1 MELNKEIIKGHVES
15 IILSLLQEK
24 DLYGYEISKLI
35 RENSKEAFEVKDG
48 TLYVVLKRLEKLGL
62 VISYWGDCKSGGGRR
77 KYFKIT
83 EDGVNYLKEKKSEW
97 EFLKSIMN
105 IFLGENRMREI
116 DNYIDSLYKNIDG
129 ISKENKEIK
138 ETMRTHLIESVE
150 ELKLEGFSEKESI
163 KIALER
169 FGEINEIR
177 GELKTVVE
185 RGVKPLLYT
194 VGISLIILI
203 AFFTHLIFMRF
214 DYIKLLALI
223 IIAVPMYIIIR
234 GGVLI
239 YYKVKGIKYDI
250 DWKKELYKFLF
261 ANYFIFL
268 VGWYIF
274 PIEVGGSSNVNFQV
288 DLIPFKSYI
297 ELMNRGITIG
307 YLMKWIIIR
316 LILFIPLGFYPA
328 FLKGKFN
335 NIAGCVLVASIVYFI
350 VPILELILSFGLIS
364 IPIIYIGIDYWVISI
379 IGVLLGYFLYNSI
392 AKKHI

>member
-1 MELNKEIIKGHVES
+1 
-15 IILSLLQEK
+15 
-24 DLYGYEISKLI
+24 
-35 RENSKEAFEVKDG
+35 
-48 TLYVVLKRLEKLGL
+48 
-62 VISYWGDCKSGGGRR
+62 
-77 KYFKIT
+77 
-83 EDGVNYLKEKKSEW
+83 
-97 EFLKSIMN
+97 
-105 IFLGENRMREI
+105 MREI

-194 VGISLIILI
+194 MGISLIILI

-288 DLIPFKSYI
+288 DLIPFKNYI
-297 ELMNRGITIG
+297 ELMNRGLTIG
-307 YLMKWIIIR
+307 YFIKTTIIR

-335 NIAGCVLVASIVYFI
+335 NIAGCVLIASVVYLI

-364 IPIIYIGIDYWVISI
+364 VPIIYIGIDYWLISI

-392 AKKHI
+392 AKKYI

>member
-1 MELNKEIIKGHVES
+1 
-15 IILSLLQEK
+15 
-24 DLYGYEISKLI
+24 
-35 RENSKEAFEVKDG
+35 
-48 TLYVVLKRLEKLGL
+48 
-62 VISYWGDCKSGGGRR
+62 
-77 KYFKIT
+77 
-83 EDGVNYLKEKKSEW
+83 
-97 EFLKSIMN
+97 
-105 IFLGENRMREI
+105 MREI

-214 DYIKLLALI
+214 DYIKLIALI

-239 YYKVKGIKYDI
+239 YYKVKGIKYNI

-274 PIEVGGSSNVNFQV
+274 PIEVGGSSNVNLQV

-335 NIAGCVLVASIVYFI
+335 NIAGCVLIASIVYFI

>member
-1 MELNKEIIKGHVES
+1 
-15 IILSLLQEK
+15 
-24 DLYGYEISKLI
+24 
-35 RENSKEAFEVKDG
+35 
-48 TLYVVLKRLEKLGL
+48 
-62 VISYWGDCKSGGGRR
+62 
-77 KYFKIT
+77 
-83 EDGVNYLKEKKSEW
+83 
-97 EFLKSIMN
+97 
-105 IFLGENRMREI
+105 MREI

-239 YYKVKGIKYDI
+239 YYKVNGIKYNI

-268 VGWYIF
+268 VGWYKF

-335 NIAGCVLVASIVYFI
+335 NIAGCVLIASIVYFI

-364 IPIIYIGIDYWVISI
+364 VPIIYIGIDYWVISI

>member
-1 MELNKEIIKGHVES
+1 
-15 IILSLLQEK
+15 
-24 DLYGYEISKLI
+24 
-35 RENSKEAFEVKDG
+35 
-48 TLYVVLKRLEKLGL
+48 
-62 VISYWGDCKSGGGRR
+62 
-77 KYFKIT
+77 
-83 EDGVNYLKEKKSEW
+83 
-97 EFLKSIMN
+97 
-105 IFLGENRMREI
+105 MREI

-239 YYKVKGIKYDI
+239 YYKVNGIKYNI

-274 PIEVGGSSNVNFQV
+274 PIEVGGSSNVNLQV

-335 NIAGCVLVASIVYFI
+335 NIAGCVLIASIVYFI

-364 IPIIYIGIDYWVISI
+364 VPIIYIGIDYWVISI

>member
-1 MELNKEIIKGHVES
+1 
-15 IILSLLQEK
+15 
-24 DLYGYEISKLI
+24 
-35 RENSKEAFEVKDG
+35 
-48 TLYVVLKRLEKLGL
+48 
-62 VISYWGDCKSGGGRR
+62 
-77 KYFKIT
+77 
-83 EDGVNYLKEKKSEW
+83 
-97 EFLKSIMN
+97 
-105 IFLGENRMREI
+105 MREI

-214 DYIKLLALI
+214 DYIKLIALI

-239 YYKVKGIKYDI
+239 YYKVKGVKYNI

-335 NIAGCVLVASIVYFI
+335 NIAGCVLIASIVYFI

-364 IPIIYIGIDYWVISI
+364 VPIIYIGIDYWVISI

>member
-1 MELNKEIIKGHVES
+1 
-15 IILSLLQEK
+15 
-24 DLYGYEISKLI
+24 
-35 RENSKEAFEVKDG
+35 
-48 TLYVVLKRLEKLGL
+48 
-62 VISYWGDCKSGGGRR
+62 
-77 KYFKIT
+77 
-83 EDGVNYLKEKKSEW
+83 
-97 EFLKSIMN
+97 
-105 IFLGENRMREI
+105 MREI

-177 GELKTVVE
+177 GEIKTVVE

-214 DYIKLLALI
+214 DYIKLIALI

-239 YYKVKGIKYDI
+239 YYKVKGIKYNI

-274 PIEVGGSSNVNFQV
+274 PIEVGGSSNVNLQV

-335 NIAGCVLVASIVYFI
+335 NIAGCVLIASIVYFI

-364 IPIIYIGIDYWVISI
+364 VPIIYIGIDYWVISI

>member
-1 MELNKEIIKGHVES
+1 
-15 IILSLLQEK
+15 
-24 DLYGYEISKLI
+24 
-35 RENSKEAFEVKDG
+35 
-48 TLYVVLKRLEKLGL
+48 
-62 VISYWGDCKSGGGRR
+62 
-77 KYFKIT
+77 
-83 EDGVNYLKEKKSEW
+83 
-97 EFLKSIMN
+97 
-105 IFLGENRMREI
+105 MREI

-214 DYIKLLALI
+214 DYIRLLALI

-239 YYKVKGIKYDI
+239 YYKVKGVKYNI

-288 DLIPFKSYI
+288 DLIPFKNYI
-297 ELMNRGITIG
+297 ELMNMGITIG

-335 NIAGCVLVASIVYFI
+335 NIAGCVLIASVVYLI

-364 IPIIYIGIDYWVISI
+364 VPVIYIGIDYWVISI

>member
-1 MELNKEIIKGHVES
+1 
-15 IILSLLQEK
+15 
-24 DLYGYEISKLI
+24 
-35 RENSKEAFEVKDG
+35 
-48 TLYVVLKRLEKLGL
+48 
-62 VISYWGDCKSGGGRR
+62 
-77 KYFKIT
+77 
-83 EDGVNYLKEKKSEW
+83 
-97 EFLKSIMN
+97 
-105 IFLGENRMREI
+105 MREI

-239 YYKVKGIKYDI
+239 YYKVKGIKYNI

-288 DLIPFKSYI
+288 DLIPFKNYI
-297 ELMNRGITIG
+297 ELMNMGITIG

-335 NIAGCVLVASIVYFI
+335 NIAGCVLIASIVYFI

-392 AKKHI
+392 AKNYK

>member
-1 MELNKEIIKGHVES
+1 
-15 IILSLLQEK
+15 
-24 DLYGYEISKLI
+24 
-35 RENSKEAFEVKDG
+35 
-48 TLYVVLKRLEKLGL
+48 
-62 VISYWGDCKSGGGRR
+62 
-77 KYFKIT
+77 
-83 EDGVNYLKEKKSEW
+83 
-97 EFLKSIMN
+97 
-105 IFLGENRMREI
+105 MREI

-214 DYIKLLALI
+214 DYIRLLALI

-239 YYKVKGIKYDI
+239 YYKVKGVKYDI

-274 PIEVGGSSNVNFQV
+274 PIEVGGSSNVNLQV

-335 NIAGCVLVASIVYFI
+335 NIAGCVLIASIVYFI

-364 IPIIYIGIDYWVISI
+364 VPIIYIGIDYWVISI

>member
-1 MELNKEIIKGHVES
+1 
-15 IILSLLQEK
+15 
-24 DLYGYEISKLI
+24 
-35 RENSKEAFEVKDG
+35 
-48 TLYVVLKRLEKLGL
+48 
-62 VISYWGDCKSGGGRR
+62 
-77 KYFKIT
+77 
-83 EDGVNYLKEKKSEW
+83 
-97 EFLKSIMN
+97 
-105 IFLGENRMREI
+105 MREI

-185 RGVKPLLYT
+185 KGVKPLLYT

-214 DYIKLLALI
+214 DYIRLLALI

-239 YYKVKGIKYDI
+239 YYKVKGVKYNI

-335 NIAGCVLVASIVYFI
+335 NIAGCVLIASIVYFI

-364 IPIIYIGIDYWVISI
+364 VPIIYIGIDYWVISI

>member
-1 MELNKEIIKGHVES
+1 
-15 IILSLLQEK
+15 
-24 DLYGYEISKLI
+24 
-35 RENSKEAFEVKDG
+35 
-48 TLYVVLKRLEKLGL
+48 
-62 VISYWGDCKSGGGRR
+62 
-77 KYFKIT
+77 
-83 EDGVNYLKEKKSEW
+83 
-97 EFLKSIMN
+97 
-105 IFLGENRMREI
+105 MREI

-223 IIAVPMYIIIR
+223 IIAIPMYIIIR

-335 NIAGCVLVASIVYFI
+335 NIAGCVLIASIVYFI

-364 IPIIYIGIDYWVISI
+364 VPIIYIGIDYWVISI

>member
-1 MELNKEIIKGHVES
+1 
-15 IILSLLQEK
+15 
-24 DLYGYEISKLI
+24 
-35 RENSKEAFEVKDG
+35 
-48 TLYVVLKRLEKLGL
+48 
-62 VISYWGDCKSGGGRR
+62 
-77 KYFKIT
+77 
-83 EDGVNYLKEKKSEW
+83 
-97 EFLKSIMN
+97 
-105 IFLGENRMREI
+105 MREI

-150 ELKLEGFSEKESI
+150 ELKLEGFSEKESV

-203 AFFTHLIFMRF
+203 AFFAHLIFMRF

-239 YYKVKGIKYDI
+239 YYKVKGVKYDI
-250 DWKKELYKFLF
+250 DWRRELYKFLF

-288 DLIPFKSYI
+288 DLIPFKNYI
-297 ELMNRGITIG
+297 ELMNQGITIG
-307 YLMKWIIIR
+307 YLMKWILIR

-335 NIAGCVLVASIVYFI
+335 NIAGCVLVASIVYLI
-350 VPILELILSFGLIS
+350 VPILQLILSFGLIS
-364 IPIIYIGIDYWVISI
+364 VPIIYIGIDYWLISI

-392 AKKHI
+392 AKNYK

>member
-1 MELNKEIIKGHVES
+1 
-15 IILSLLQEK
+15 
-24 DLYGYEISKLI
+24 
-35 RENSKEAFEVKDG
+35 
-48 TLYVVLKRLEKLGL
+48 
-62 VISYWGDCKSGGGRR
+62 
-77 KYFKIT
+77 
-83 EDGVNYLKEKKSEW
+83 
-97 EFLKSIMN
+97 
-105 IFLGENRMREI
+105 MREI

-250 DWKKELYKFLF
+250 DRKKELYKFLF

-335 NIAGCVLVASIVYFI
+335 NIAGCVLIASIVYFI

-364 IPIIYIGIDYWVISI
+364 VPIIYIGIDYWVISI

>member
-1 MELNKEIIKGHVES
+1 
-15 IILSLLQEK
+15 
-24 DLYGYEISKLI
+24 
-35 RENSKEAFEVKDG
+35 
-48 TLYVVLKRLEKLGL
+48 
-62 VISYWGDCKSGGGRR
+62 
-77 KYFKIT
+77 
-83 EDGVNYLKEKKSEW
+83 
-97 EFLKSIMN
+97 
-105 IFLGENRMREI
+105 MREI

-239 YYKVKGIKYDI
+239 YYKVKGVKYNI

-316 LILFIPLGFYPA
+316 LILFLPLGFYPA

-335 NIAGCVLVASIVYFI
+335 NIAGCVLIASIVYFI

-364 IPIIYIGIDYWVISI
+364 VPIIYIGIDYWVISI

>member
-1 MELNKEIIKGHVES
+1 
-15 IILSLLQEK
+15 
-24 DLYGYEISKLI
+24 
-35 RENSKEAFEVKDG
+35 
-48 TLYVVLKRLEKLGL
+48 
-62 VISYWGDCKSGGGRR
+62 
-77 KYFKIT
+77 
-83 EDGVNYLKEKKSEW
+83 
-97 EFLKSIMN
+97 
-105 IFLGENRMREI
+105 MREI

-297 ELMNRGITIG
+297 ELMNMGITIG

-335 NIAGCVLVASIVYFI
+335 NIAGCVLIASIVYFI

-364 IPIIYIGIDYWVISI
+364 VPIIYIGIDYWVISI

>member
-1 MELNKEIIKGHVES
+1 
-15 IILSLLQEK
+15 
-24 DLYGYEISKLI
+24 
-35 RENSKEAFEVKDG
+35 
-48 TLYVVLKRLEKLGL
+48 
-62 VISYWGDCKSGGGRR
+62 
-77 KYFKIT
+77 
-83 EDGVNYLKEKKSEW
+83 
-97 EFLKSIMN
+97 
-105 IFLGENRMREI
+105 MREI

-214 DYIKLLALI
+214 DYIRLLALI

-335 NIAGCVLVASIVYFI
+335 NIAGCVLIASIVYFI

-364 IPIIYIGIDYWVISI
+364 IPIIYIGIDYCVISI

>member
-1 MELNKEIIKGHVES
+1 
-15 IILSLLQEK
+15 
-24 DLYGYEISKLI
+24 
-35 RENSKEAFEVKDG
+35 
-48 TLYVVLKRLEKLGL
+48 
-62 VISYWGDCKSGGGRR
+62 
-77 KYFKIT
+77 
-83 EDGVNYLKEKKSEW
+83 
-97 EFLKSIMN
+97 
-105 IFLGENRMREI
+105 MREI

-239 YYKVKGIKYDI
+239 YYKVKGIKYNI

-335 NIAGCVLVASIVYFI
+335 NIAGCVLIASIVYFI

-364 IPIIYIGIDYWVISI
+364 VPIIYIGIDYWVIGI
-379 IGVLLGYFLYNSI
+379 IGVLLGYFLHNSI
-392 AKKHI
+392 AKNYK

>member
-1 MELNKEIIKGHVES
+1 
-15 IILSLLQEK
+15 
-24 DLYGYEISKLI
+24 
-35 RENSKEAFEVKDG
+35 
-48 TLYVVLKRLEKLGL
+48 
-62 VISYWGDCKSGGGRR
+62 
-77 KYFKIT
+77 
-83 EDGVNYLKEKKSEW
+83 
-97 EFLKSIMN
+97 
-105 IFLGENRMREI
+105 MREI

-150 ELKLEGFSEKESI
+150 ELKLEGFSEKESV

-297 ELMNRGITIG
+297 ELMNRGITIV

-335 NIAGCVLVASIVYFI
+335 NIAGCVLIASIVYFI

>member
-1 MELNKEIIKGHVES
+1 
-15 IILSLLQEK
+15 
-24 DLYGYEISKLI
+24 
-35 RENSKEAFEVKDG
+35 
-48 TLYVVLKRLEKLGL
+48 
-62 VISYWGDCKSGGGRR
+62 
-77 KYFKIT
+77 
-83 EDGVNYLKEKKSEW
+83 
-97 EFLKSIMN
+97 
-105 IFLGENRMREI
+105 MREI

-185 RGVKPLLYT
+185 KGVKPLLYT

-239 YYKVKGIKYDI
+239 YYKVNGIKYNI

-335 NIAGCVLVASIVYFI
+335 NIAGCVLIASIVYFI

-364 IPIIYIGIDYWVISI
+364 VPIIYIGIDYWVISI

>member
-1 MELNKEIIKGHVES
+1 
-15 IILSLLQEK
+15 
-24 DLYGYEISKLI
+24 
-35 RENSKEAFEVKDG
+35 
-48 TLYVVLKRLEKLGL
+48 
-62 VISYWGDCKSGGGRR
+62 
-77 KYFKIT
+77 
-83 EDGVNYLKEKKSEW
+83 
-97 EFLKSIMN
+97 
-105 IFLGENRMREI
+105 MREI

-214 DYIKLLALI
+214 DYIKLIALI

-239 YYKVKGIKYDI
+239 YYKVNGIKYNI

-274 PIEVGGSSNVNFQV
+274 PIEVGGSSNVNLQV

-335 NIAGCVLVASIVYFI
+335 NIAGCVLIASIVYFI

-364 IPIIYIGIDYWVISI
+364 VPIIYIGIDYWVISI

>member
-1 MELNKEIIKGHVES
+1 
-15 IILSLLQEK
+15 
-24 DLYGYEISKLI
+24 
-35 RENSKEAFEVKDG
+35 
-48 TLYVVLKRLEKLGL
+48 
-62 VISYWGDCKSGGGRR
+62 
-77 KYFKIT
+77 
-83 EDGVNYLKEKKSEW
+83 
-97 EFLKSIMN
+97 
-105 IFLGENRMREI
+105 MREI

-163 KIALER
+163 RIALER

-335 NIAGCVLVASIVYFI
+335 NIAGCVLIASVVYFI

-364 IPIIYIGIDYWVISI
+364 VPIIYIGIDYWVISI

-392 AKKHI
+392 AKNYK

>member
-1 MELNKEIIKGHVES
+1 
-15 IILSLLQEK
+15 
-24 DLYGYEISKLI
+24 
-35 RENSKEAFEVKDG
+35 
-48 TLYVVLKRLEKLGL
+48 
-62 VISYWGDCKSGGGRR
+62 
-77 KYFKIT
+77 
-83 EDGVNYLKEKKSEW
+83 
-97 EFLKSIMN
+97 
-105 IFLGENRMREI
+105 MREI

-223 IIAVPMYIIIR
+223 IIAIPMYIIIR

-239 YYKVKGIKYDI
+239 YYKVKGVKYDI

-335 NIAGCVLVASIVYFI
+335 NIAGCVLIASVVYFI

-364 IPIIYIGIDYWVISI
+364 VPVIYIGIDYWVISI

>member
-1 MELNKEIIKGHVES
+1 
-15 IILSLLQEK
+15 
-24 DLYGYEISKLI
+24 
-35 RENSKEAFEVKDG
+35 
-48 TLYVVLKRLEKLGL
+48 
-62 VISYWGDCKSGGGRR
+62 
-77 KYFKIT
+77 
-83 EDGVNYLKEKKSEW
+83 
-97 EFLKSIMN
+97 
-105 IFLGENRMREI
+105 MREI

-288 DLIPFKSYI
+288 DLIPFKNYI
-297 ELMNRGITIG
+297 ELMNRGLTIG
-307 YLMKWIIIR
+307 YFIKTTIIR

-335 NIAGCVLVASIVYFI
+335 NIAGCVLIASVVYLI

-364 IPIIYIGIDYWVISI
+364 VPIIYIGIDYWLISI

>member
-1 MELNKEIIKGHVES
+1 
-15 IILSLLQEK
+15 
-24 DLYGYEISKLI
+24 
-35 RENSKEAFEVKDG
+35 
-48 TLYVVLKRLEKLGL
+48 
-62 VISYWGDCKSGGGRR
+62 
-77 KYFKIT
+77 
-83 EDGVNYLKEKKSEW
+83 
-97 EFLKSIMN
+97 
-105 IFLGENRMREI
+105 MREI

-239 YYKVKGIKYDI
+239 YYKVNGIKYNI

>member
-1 MELNKEIIKGHVES
+1 
-15 IILSLLQEK
+15 
-24 DLYGYEISKLI
+24 
-35 RENSKEAFEVKDG
+35 
-48 TLYVVLKRLEKLGL
+48 
-62 VISYWGDCKSGGGRR
+62 
-77 KYFKIT
+77 
-83 EDGVNYLKEKKSEW
+83 
-97 EFLKSIMN
+97 
-105 IFLGENRMREI
+105 MREI

-379 IGVLLGYFLYNSI
+379 IGVLLGYFLYNSV

>member
-1 MELNKEIIKGHVES
+1 
-15 IILSLLQEK
+15 
-24 DLYGYEISKLI
+24 
-35 RENSKEAFEVKDG
+35 
-48 TLYVVLKRLEKLGL
+48 
-62 VISYWGDCKSGGGRR
+62 
-77 KYFKIT
+77 
-83 EDGVNYLKEKKSEW
+83 
-97 EFLKSIMN
+97 
-105 IFLGENRMREI
+105 MREI

-239 YYKVKGIKYDI
+239 YYKVKGVKYDI

>member
-1 MELNKEIIKGHVES
+1 
-15 IILSLLQEK
+15 
-24 DLYGYEISKLI
+24 
-35 RENSKEAFEVKDG
+35 
-48 TLYVVLKRLEKLGL
+48 
-62 VISYWGDCKSGGGRR
+62 
-77 KYFKIT
+77 
-83 EDGVNYLKEKKSEW
+83 
-97 EFLKSIMN
+97 
-105 IFLGENRMREI
+105 MREI

-239 YYKVKGIKYDI
+239 YYKVKGVKYDI

-288 DLIPFKSYI
+288 DLIPFKNYI
-297 ELMNRGITIG
+297 ELMNMGITIG

-335 NIAGCVLVASIVYFI
+335 NIAGCVLIASIVYFI

-392 AKKHI
+392 AKNYK

>member
-1 MELNKEIIKGHVES
+1 
-15 IILSLLQEK
+15 
-24 DLYGYEISKLI
+24 
-35 RENSKEAFEVKDG
+35 
-48 TLYVVLKRLEKLGL
+48 
-62 VISYWGDCKSGGGRR
+62 
-77 KYFKIT
+77 
-83 EDGVNYLKEKKSEW
+83 
-97 EFLKSIMN
+97 
-105 IFLGENRMREI
+105 MREI

-150 ELKLEGFSEKESI
+150 ELKLEGFSEKESV

-214 DYIKLLALI
+214 DYIRLLALI

-261 ANYFIFL
+261 AKYFIFL

-335 NIAGCVLVASIVYFI
+335 NIAGCVLIASIVYFI

-364 IPIIYIGIDYWVISI
+364 VPIIYIGIDYWVISI

>member
-1 MELNKEIIKGHVES
+1 
-15 IILSLLQEK
+15 
-24 DLYGYEISKLI
+24 
-35 RENSKEAFEVKDG
+35 
-48 TLYVVLKRLEKLGL
+48 
-62 VISYWGDCKSGGGRR
+62 
-77 KYFKIT
+77 
-83 EDGVNYLKEKKSEW
+83 
-97 EFLKSIMN
+97 
-105 IFLGENRMREI
+105 MREI

-214 DYIKLLALI
+214 DYIKLIALI

-239 YYKVKGIKYDI
+239 YYKVKGVKYDI

-335 NIAGCVLVASIVYFI
+335 NIAGCVLIASIVYFI

-364 IPIIYIGIDYWVISI
+364 VPIIYIGIDYWVISI

>member
-1 MELNKEIIKGHVES
+1 
-15 IILSLLQEK
+15 
-24 DLYGYEISKLI
+24 
-35 RENSKEAFEVKDG
+35 
-48 TLYVVLKRLEKLGL
+48 
-62 VISYWGDCKSGGGRR
+62 
-77 KYFKIT
+77 
-83 EDGVNYLKEKKSEW
+83 
-97 EFLKSIMN
+97 
-105 IFLGENRMREI
+105 MREI

-214 DYIKLLALI
+214 DYIRLLALI

-307 YLMKWIIIR
+307 YLIKWIIIR

-364 IPIIYIGIDYWVISI
+364 VPIIYIGIDYWVISI

>member
-1 MELNKEIIKGHVES
+1 
-15 IILSLLQEK
+15 
-24 DLYGYEISKLI
+24 
-35 RENSKEAFEVKDG
+35 
-48 TLYVVLKRLEKLGL
+48 
-62 VISYWGDCKSGGGRR
+62 
-77 KYFKIT
+77 
-83 EDGVNYLKEKKSEW
+83 
-97 EFLKSIMN
+97 
-105 IFLGENRMREI
+105 MREI

-239 YYKVKGIKYDI
+239 YYKVNGIKYNI

-335 NIAGCVLVASIVYFI
+335 NIAGCVLIASIVYFI

-364 IPIIYIGIDYWVISI
+364 VPIIYIGIDYWVISI

>member
-1 MELNKEIIKGHVES
+1 
-15 IILSLLQEK
+15 
-24 DLYGYEISKLI
+24 
-35 RENSKEAFEVKDG
+35 
-48 TLYVVLKRLEKLGL
+48 
-62 VISYWGDCKSGGGRR
+62 
-77 KYFKIT
+77 
-83 EDGVNYLKEKKSEW
+83 
-97 EFLKSIMN
+97 
-105 IFLGENRMREI
+105 MREI

-214 DYIKLLALI
+214 DYIRLLALI

-234 GGVLI
+234 DGVLI

-274 PIEVGGSSNVNFQV
+274 PIEVGGSSNVNLQV

-335 NIAGCVLVASIVYFI
+335 NIAGCVLIASIVYFI

-364 IPIIYIGIDYWVISI
+364 VPIIYIGIDYWVISI

>member
-1 MELNKEIIKGHVES
+1 
-15 IILSLLQEK
+15 
-24 DLYGYEISKLI
+24 
-35 RENSKEAFEVKDG
+35 
-48 TLYVVLKRLEKLGL
+48 
-62 VISYWGDCKSGGGRR
+62 
-77 KYFKIT
+77 
-83 EDGVNYLKEKKSEW
+83 
-97 EFLKSIMN
+97 
-105 IFLGENRMREI
+105 MREI

-163 KIALER
+163 RIALER

-274 PIEVGGSSNVNFQV
+274 PIEVGGSSNVNLQV

-335 NIAGCVLVASIVYFI
+335 NIAGCVLIASIVYFI

>member
-1 MELNKEIIKGHVES
+1 
-15 IILSLLQEK
+15 
-24 DLYGYEISKLI
+24 
-35 RENSKEAFEVKDG
+35 
-48 TLYVVLKRLEKLGL
+48 
-62 VISYWGDCKSGGGRR
+62 
-77 KYFKIT
+77 
-83 EDGVNYLKEKKSEW
+83 
-97 EFLKSIMN
+97 
-105 IFLGENRMREI
+105 MREI

-239 YYKVKGIKYDI
+239 YYKVKGIKYNI

-335 NIAGCVLVASIVYFI
+335 NIAGCVLIASIVYFI

>member
-1 MELNKEIIKGHVES
+1 
-15 IILSLLQEK
+15 
-24 DLYGYEISKLI
+24 
-35 RENSKEAFEVKDG
+35 
-48 TLYVVLKRLEKLGL
+48 
-62 VISYWGDCKSGGGRR
+62 
-77 KYFKIT
+77 
-83 EDGVNYLKEKKSEW
+83 
-97 EFLKSIMN
+97 
-105 IFLGENRMREI
+105 MREI

-214 DYIKLLALI
+214 DYIKLIALI

-335 NIAGCVLVASIVYFI
+335 NIAGCVLIASIVYFI

-364 IPIIYIGIDYWVISI
+364 VPIIYIGIDYWVISI

>member
-1 MELNKEIIKGHVES
+1 
-15 IILSLLQEK
+15 
-24 DLYGYEISKLI
+24 
-35 RENSKEAFEVKDG
+35 
-48 TLYVVLKRLEKLGL
+48 
-62 VISYWGDCKSGGGRR
+62 
-77 KYFKIT
+77 
-83 EDGVNYLKEKKSEW
+83 
-97 EFLKSIMN
+97 
-105 IFLGENRMREI
+105 MREI

-214 DYIKLLALI
+214 DYIKLIALI

-239 YYKVKGIKYDI
+239 YYKVKGIKYNI

-335 NIAGCVLVASIVYFI
+335 NIAGCVLIASIVYFI

-364 IPIIYIGIDYWVISI
+364 VPIIYIGIDDWVISI

>member
-1 MELNKEIIKGHVES
+1 
-15 IILSLLQEK
+15 
-24 DLYGYEISKLI
+24 
-35 RENSKEAFEVKDG
+35 
-48 TLYVVLKRLEKLGL
+48 
-62 VISYWGDCKSGGGRR
+62 
-77 KYFKIT
+77 
-83 EDGVNYLKEKKSEW
+83 
-97 EFLKSIMN
+97 
-105 IFLGENRMREI
+105 MREI

-163 KIALER
+163 RIALER

-335 NIAGCVLVASIVYFI
+335 NIAGCVLIASIVYFI

-364 IPIIYIGIDYWVISI
+364 VPIIYIGIDYWVISI

>member
-1 MELNKEIIKGHVES
+1 
-15 IILSLLQEK
+15 
-24 DLYGYEISKLI
+24 
-35 RENSKEAFEVKDG
+35 
-48 TLYVVLKRLEKLGL
+48 
-62 VISYWGDCKSGGGRR
+62 
-77 KYFKIT
+77 
-83 EDGVNYLKEKKSEW
+83 
-97 EFLKSIMN
+97 
-105 IFLGENRMREI
+105 MREI

-138 ETMRTHLIESVE
+138 ENMRTHLIESVE

-214 DYIKLLALI
+214 DYIRLLALI

-335 NIAGCVLVASIVYFI
+335 NIAGCVLIASIVYFI

>member
-1 MELNKEIIKGHVES
+1 
-15 IILSLLQEK
+15 
-24 DLYGYEISKLI
+24 
-35 RENSKEAFEVKDG
+35 
-48 TLYVVLKRLEKLGL
+48 
-62 VISYWGDCKSGGGRR
+62 
-77 KYFKIT
+77 
-83 EDGVNYLKEKKSEW
+83 
-97 EFLKSIMN
+97 
-105 IFLGENRMREI
+105 MREI

-214 DYIKLLALI
+214 DYIRLLALI

-239 YYKVKGIKYDI
+239 YYKVKGIKYNI

-335 NIAGCVLVASIVYFI
+335 NIAGCVLIASIVYFI

-364 IPIIYIGIDYWVISI
+364 VPIIYIGIDYWVISI

>member
-1 MELNKEIIKGHVES
+1 
-15 IILSLLQEK
+15 
-24 DLYGYEISKLI
+24 
-35 RENSKEAFEVKDG
+35 
-48 TLYVVLKRLEKLGL
+48 
-62 VISYWGDCKSGGGRR
+62 
-77 KYFKIT
+77 
-83 EDGVNYLKEKKSEW
+83 
-97 EFLKSIMN
+97 
-105 IFLGENRMREI
+105 MREI

-239 YYKVKGIKYDI
+239 YYKVKGIKYNI

-288 DLIPFKSYI
+288 DLIPFKNYI
-297 ELMNRGITIG
+297 ELMNMGITIG

-335 NIAGCVLVASIVYFI
+335 NIAGCVLIASIVYFI

-364 IPIIYIGIDYWVISI
+364 VPIIYIGIDYWLISI
-379 IGVLLGYFLYNSI
+379 IGVLLGYFLYNLI